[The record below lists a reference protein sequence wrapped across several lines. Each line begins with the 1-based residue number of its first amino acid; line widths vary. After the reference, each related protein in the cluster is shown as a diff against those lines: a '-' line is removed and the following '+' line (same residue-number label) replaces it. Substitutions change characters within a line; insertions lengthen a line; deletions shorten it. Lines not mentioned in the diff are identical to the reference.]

1 MVNNS
6 DQTFFIQLT
15 LWTTCNGVSMLAVWL
30 LLLAILRSP
39 TCRRSPFN
47 LYLVL
52 SLLPD
57 AYKNLSGFLA
67 NLTNLIADEGNP
79 TSCVVIGWND
89 VYWWTANLW
98 TACAVF
104 YQLHQ
109 MLKASKMA
117 RRHAPPSRQRVLKE
131 GCAVQAAGIF
141 MACLTLLPLDFI
153 PKATPESG
161 CEAFPAPGNTGQ
173 LVFYWAFFM
182 PISALLP
189 TLLVTLL
196 CIDIWVSKL
205 LPVNGKSRS
214 LLIYFARLLA
224 VIYITAIAV
233 VVSFFF
239 HNWVQAIAFA
249 VFNLVGLFQV
259 VLALMK
265 RDIRKAW
272 VEMFTCKRTD
282 EAGHGELPSTDTTHD
297 VASPVPE
304 FSHFQ
309 SSRLHR
315 LNSSLLNLFA
325 SITQPGKVGH
335 SVTSPNAH
343 PDIKDG
349 TEVDTSDLALKTE
362 DPVTSSSPSKGESL
376 EMNPLSKS
384 IVVPEGEDTLGG
396 REDGKGAGVSFASSS
411 A

>member
-6 DQTFFIQLT
+6 DETFFIQLT
-15 LWTTCNGVSMLAVWL
+15 LWTTCNGVSMVAVWL

-39 TCRRSPFN
+39 ACRRSPFN
-47 LYLVL
+47 LYLVM

-67 NLTNLIADEGNP
+67 NLTNLLANEGNA
-79 TSCVVIGWND
+79 TSCVVIGFND
-89 VYWWTANLW
+89 AYWWTANLW
-98 TACAVF
+98 MAFAVF

-117 RRHAPPSRQRVLKE
+117 RRYAPPSRQRVLKE
-131 GCAVQAAGIF
+131 GCAVQAAGMF

-153 PKATPESG
+153 PKATPASG
-161 CEAFPAPGNTGQ
+161 CEAFPEPGNTSQ
-173 LVFYWAFFM
+173 LVFYWTFFM

-196 CIDIWVSKL
+196 CVDIWFNKL

-214 LLIYFARLLA
+214 LLFYFARLLA

-259 VLALMK
+259 VLALLK

-272 VEMFTCKRTD
+272 VEMFTYRKI
-282 EAGHGELPSTDTTHD
+282 EAVSGQGELPSTDSTHD
-297 VASPVPE
+297 VVSPVPS
-304 FSHFQ
+304 FTIFQ
-309 SSRLHR
+309 SSRLSSW
-315 LNSSLLNLFA
+315 LNSSCINH
-325 SITQPGKVGH
+325 PGKVGDSATATSNTKGNLEGETKTDTSGLEFKTDSLDNPQQK
-335 SVTSPNAH
+335 SVVRNEQGLEIH
-343 PDIKDG
+343 PD
-349 TEVDTSDLALKTE
+349 
-362 DPVTSSSPSKGESL
+362 P
-376 EMNPLSKS
+376 
-384 IVVPEGEDTLGG
+384 
-396 REDGKGAGVSFASSS
+396 
-411 A
+411 